1 MTYHVQWICRCWDGK
16 NVDSPNHRDHVSY
29 AINASFGNFGT
40 GCPSTHP
47 VTIPLLFLETYWDT
61 TPFNNEPGAF
71 ANGKQPFV
79 WSMGDPYVLL
89 IWLERLM
96 LMYPTALGTD
106 TTPTT

>member
-1 MTYHVQWICRCWDGK
+1 MSSPGVVIFELHAQTVCSCWDGK

-71 ANGKQPFV
+71 DNGKQPFV
-79 WSMGDPYVLL
+79 WSMGDPYA
-89 IWLERLM
+89 IPFRLKCIC
-96 LMYPTALGTD
+96 
-106 TTPTT
+106 